1 MEQPIPQT
9 QRYMTEEQ
17 YLAMEQ
23 LAETKHEYRDGQ
35 VFDMAGG
42 TVEHA
47 GIAANL
53 IRQLGNRL
61 DGKPC
66 KAYGSDLRVRI
77 NKSGH
82 YCYPDLTI
90 VCGPVELARPGR
102 RTTIVNPQIVI
113 EVTSESTETD
123 DRSDKFTD
131 YRWIDSLQEYTLVS
145 QQRARVE
152 TFYRQNDGIW
162 AIGPFF
168 TELNQILKFRTIDV
182 EVPLSEI
189 YDGIEF
195 PKSEPSPPPTESD

>member
-1 MEQPIPQT
+1 
-9 QRYMTEEQ
+9 
-17 YLAMEQ
+17 MEQ

-35 VFDMAGG
+35 IFDMAGG

-47 GIAANL
+47 GIASNL
-53 IRQLGNRL
+53 IRHVGNRL
-61 DGKPC
+61 EGKPC

-82 YCYPDLTI
+82 YCYADLTI

-113 EVTSESTETD
+113 EVTSESTETE

-131 YRWIDSLQEYTLVS
+131 YRRIDSLQEYILVS
-145 QQRARVE
+145 QHRVRVE

-168 TELNQILKFRTIDV
+168 TELNQALKFRSIDV
-182 EVPLSEI
+182 EVSLGEI
-189 YDGIEF
+189 YAGIEF
-195 PKSEPSPPPTESD
+195 PKPEPTPSDTEGD